1 MLELRE
7 PGPRIAGT
15 TGAEQANDGQL
26 AIATLATTFSTAAF
40 FMSGGEKADKS
51 QPPIN
56 AKSKDEES
64 FVK

>member
-7 PGPRIAGT
+7 PDPRIAGT
-15 TGAEQANDGQL
+15 TGAEQANARQL

-51 QPPIN
+51 LPPIN